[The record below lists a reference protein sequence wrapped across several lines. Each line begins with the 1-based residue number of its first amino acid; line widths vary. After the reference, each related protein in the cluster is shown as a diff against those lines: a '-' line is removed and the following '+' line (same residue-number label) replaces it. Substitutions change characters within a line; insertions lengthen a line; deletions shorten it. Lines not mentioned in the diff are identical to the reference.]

1 MLATLAVLASR
12 FSWEL
17 EGSIASLLGTGVT
30 VVVRLGTSIELA
42 LVVSLRHWGDV
53 SRWLEDAG
61 LVDGEE
67 VAPLA
72 VPLAVPAA
80 GVLEKKPR
88 MLRCLPVD
96 GAFLVADDGA
106 FAGVRAAVA
115 DLSTILPCTAAS
127 YNDPTA
133 THSCNDQWGNERR
146 GDAGRRSWCMPRGT
160 GQFKWNAKKP
170 GSRRDVLGGR
180 VHAKP
185 DCWEPAPHTP
195 SGSPPAHPI
204 GSGCPTTSRH
214 QMAQALTPPP
224 ASILA
229 RIPLPAY
236 SPDTQFHLYRILPVL
251 GPADTPMA
259 RRC

>member
-53 SRWLEDAG
+53 SRWSEDAG

-67 VAPLA
+67 VA
-72 VPLAVPAA
+72 PLAVPAA

-115 DLSTILPCTAAS
+115 ALSTILPCTAAS
-127 YNDPTA
+127 CSNLTT
-133 THSCNDQWGNERR
+133 THACNE
-146 GDAGRRSWCMPRGT
+146 
-160 GQFKWNAKKP
+160 
-170 GSRRDVLGGR
+170 
-180 VHAKP
+180 
-185 DCWEPAPHTP
+185 
-195 SGSPPAHPI
+195 
-204 GSGCPTTSRH
+204 
-214 QMAQALTPPP
+214 
-224 ASILA
+224 
-229 RIPLPAY
+229 
-236 SPDTQFHLYRILPVL
+236 
-251 GPADTPMA
+251 
-259 RRC
+259 